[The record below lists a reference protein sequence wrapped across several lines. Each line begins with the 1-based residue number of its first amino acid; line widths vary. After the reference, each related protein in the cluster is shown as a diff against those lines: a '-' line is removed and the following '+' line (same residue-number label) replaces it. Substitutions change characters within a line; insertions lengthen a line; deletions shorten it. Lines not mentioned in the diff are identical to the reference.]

1 MRPFLKT
8 GRFPDLEQEFL
19 LEYPGADK
27 ESNPDIVVAF
37 GGDGTLFHLVKEFRH
52 LNVPFFVIAA
62 GTVNFLTNKV
72 EDLKLNPEIKKVS
85 LMKCTI
91 GNEIHYALNDVV
103 IGDNIMDYNHFVI
116 KTENEIY
123 KTSGMGLCIS
133 SIIGATAFNKNNNGK
148 IISLYDDEILS
159 LTSVVCNKTIRRLC
173 SSIEIFIDKEMEQ
186 RATPK
191 IYLDGKTKV
200 LDFKDIKIE
209 LDGEIQ
215 LAFNNV
221 RDLNLKRLNS

>member
-1 MRPFLKT
+1 MGRGGLETMIMNYYRNIDRTKIQFDFLVH
-8 GRFPDLEQEFL
+8 RQEK
-19 LEYPGADK
+19 AD
-27 ESNPDIVVAF
+27 
-37 GGDGTLFHLVKEFRH
+37 
-52 LNVPFFVIAA
+52 
-62 GTVNFLTNKV
+62 
-72 EDLKLNPEIKKVS
+72 
-85 LMKCTI
+85 
-91 GNEIHYALNDVV
+91 
-103 IGDNIMDYNHFVI
+103 
-116 KTENEIY
+116 
-123 KTSGMGLCIS
+123 
-133 SIIGATAFNKNNNGK
+133 
-148 IISLYDDEILS
+148 YDDEILS

>member
-1 MRPFLKT
+1 MGP
-8 GRFPDLEQEFL
+8 
-19 LEYPGADK
+19 
-27 ESNPDIVVAF
+27 
-37 GGDGTLFHLVKEFRH
+37 LFYLVKEFRY
-52 LNVPFFVIAA
+52 LNIPFFVIAV

-91 GNEIHYALNDVV
+91 GDEIHYALNDVV

-116 KTENEIY
+116 KVGNEIY
-123 KTSGMGLCIS
+123 KTLGMGLCIS
-133 SIIGATAFNKNNNGK
+133 SIIGTTAFNKNNNGK

-173 SSIEIFIDKEMEQ
+173 SSIEISIDKELEQ
-186 RATPK
+186 RSTPK
-191 IYLDGKTKV
+191 IYLDGQTKI

-215 LAFNNV
+215 LVFNN
-221 RDLNLKRLNS
+221 KRKPLPLGSG